1 MWHKHG
7 VKPSHSSHSVRQRSA
22 RQPRPPLDKAQLDAL
37 ALHYVGRFATSRR
50 KLRDYLGRKLRER
63 GWDGETS
70 PDVEVIA
77 DRLAELGY
85 IDDAAFAVS
94 KARTMSNRGLGSRR
108 VAQALHGAGIS
119 EEDGAPARTLVED
132 ERIDA
137 AIRLAR
143 RRRIG
148 PFASAPLD
156 LGQREKAIAAMLRAG
171 HGFALVRAIIA
182 LAPGEDIDI
191 EQLSECH

>member
-7 VKPSHSSHSVRQRSA
+7 VKPPHSSQREP
-22 RQPRPPLDKAQLDAL
+22 RKPRPALDASTLDAL

-63 GWDGETS
+63 GWGGDV
-70 PDVEVIA
+70 PADVEAIA

-94 KARTMSNRGLGSRR
+94 KARVMSGRGLGGRR

-119 EEDGAPARTLVED
+119 QDDGEPARTLVED
-132 ERIDA
+132 ERVDA
-137 AIRLAR
+137 AVRMAR

-148 PFASAPLD
+148 PFASVPLD
-156 LGQREKAIAAMLRAG
+156 QAQREKAIAAMIRAG
-171 HGFALVRAIIA
+171 HGFALARAIVS
-182 LAPGEDIDI
+182 LAPNEEVDLD
-191 EQLSECH
+191 QLAEIR